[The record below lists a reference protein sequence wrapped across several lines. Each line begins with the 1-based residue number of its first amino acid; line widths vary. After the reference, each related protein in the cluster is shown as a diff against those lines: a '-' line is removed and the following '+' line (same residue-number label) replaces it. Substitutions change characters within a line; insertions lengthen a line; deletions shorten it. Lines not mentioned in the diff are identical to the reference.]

1 MLFKKLGVESNN
13 ELYINSINYDS
24 VHLFGNGE
32 VPHLGSQSYFLVS
45 TGVPIPWKTSNGLV
59 VNGGSDSIMN
69 PYLAHMTDRELLEQI
84 YLLLLQINVKVSEID
99 NDTKQFGMNVAAN
112 LVGEALIANNNDAER
127 RNN

>member
-1 MLFKKLGVESNN
+1 
-13 ELYINSINYDS
+13 
-24 VHLFGNGE
+24 
-32 VPHLGSQSYFLVS
+32 
-45 TGVPIPWKTSNGLV
+45 
-59 VNGGSDSIMN
+59 MN

-84 YLLLLQINVKVSEID
+84 YILLLQNNVKVSEID

>member
-1 MLFKKLGVESNN
+1 M
-13 ELYINSINYDS
+13 
-24 VHLFGNGE
+24 
-32 VPHLGSQSYFLVS
+32 
-45 TGVPIPWKTSNGLV
+45 
-59 VNGGSDSIMN
+59 MN

-112 LVGEALIANNNDAER
+112 LVGEALMINNNDAQR

>member
-1 MLFKKLGVESNN
+1 M
-13 ELYINSINYDS
+13 NS
-24 VHLFGNGE
+24 
-32 VPHLGSQSYFLVS
+32 
-45 TGVPIPWKTSNGLV
+45 
-59 VNGGSDSIMN
+59 
-69 PYLAHMTDRELLEQI
+69 YLAHMTDRELLEQI

>member
-1 MLFKKLGVESNN
+1 
-13 ELYINSINYDS
+13 
-24 VHLFGNGE
+24 
-32 VPHLGSQSYFLVS
+32 
-45 TGVPIPWKTSNGLV
+45 
-59 VNGGSDSIMN
+59 MN

-112 LVGEALIANNNDAER
+112 LVGEAIMMNNNDAER

>member
-1 MLFKKLGVESNN
+1 
-13 ELYINSINYDS
+13 
-24 VHLFGNGE
+24 
-32 VPHLGSQSYFLVS
+32 
-45 TGVPIPWKTSNGLV
+45 
-59 VNGGSDSIMN
+59 MN

-84 YLLLLQINVKVSEID
+84 YLLLLQINMKVSEID

>member
-1 MLFKKLGVESNN
+1 
-13 ELYINSINYDS
+13 
-24 VHLFGNGE
+24 
-32 VPHLGSQSYFLVS
+32 
-45 TGVPIPWKTSNGLV
+45 
-59 VNGGSDSIMN
+59 MN

-112 LVGEALIANNNDAER
+112 LVGEALMINNNDAQR